1 MTHDSGHLVIGILLF
16 AVAIAM
22 LAATVSWFYVIGNAI
37 MRLIA
42 KPAASQAVAA
52 SRPAIVAAG
61 RLRGLLVLENE
72 SGASHLADNPQTA
85 SASPASPAAKR
96 ESSKHA
102 AN

>member
-22 LAATVSWFYVIGNAI
+22 LAATVSWFYVIGGAI

-61 RLRGLLVLENE
+61 RLRGL
-72 SGASHLADNPQTA
+72 PCQ
-85 SASPASPAAKR
+85 P
-96 ESSKHA
+96 SSKA
-102 AN
+102 REQQACGQLTQSITATSGDP

>member
-22 LAATVSWFYVIGNAI
+22 LAATVSWFYVIGGAI

-42 KPAASQAVAA
+42 KPAAGSQALAA

-72 SGASHLADNPQTA
+72 SGSSHLADNAQTA

-96 ESSKHA
+96 CIR
-102 AN
+102 